1 VADSQ
6 ITFDQFKE
14 QWLSDV
20 TIGDP
25 STVELG
31 RRFARKIVAQWL
43 DTDEASSDL
52 VYCDGSGD
60 GGIDIAYLDRGD
72 EPEESSDSVAGH
84 TWYLV
89 QSKFGS
95 AFQGK
100 STLLTEGQKLIET
113 LDGRRQNLSS
123 LAEGLLER
131 LTNFRKQASEIDRLV
146 LVMAT
151 VDPLSEPEQ
160 QCFRDLQSIGRERLG
175 PVFGVDS
182 VSVETIFERAEED
195 EQLRASQ
202 ARRFTIEGSL
212 VPCGDNLLVGSIPLI
227 DLYNFLKA
235 YRDRTQDL
243 DALYEKNVRRFLGAR
258 GKVNKGM
265 QDTLRQAPEHFGLYN
280 NGITL
285 VVSDFKPLSANTV
298 ELVEPYIV
306 NGCRRHGRFGKSFNV
321 TWKPAALG
329 RTRSSKLGSTAPSE
343 ES

>member
-123 LAEGLLER
+123 LAEGLL
-131 LTNFRKQASEIDRLV
+131 A
-146 LVMAT
+146 
-151 VDPLSEPEQ
+151 
-160 QCFRDLQSIGRERLG
+160 
-175 PVFGVDS
+175 
-182 VSVETIFERAEED
+182 
-195 EQLRASQ
+195 
-202 ARRFTIEGSL
+202 
-212 VPCGDNLLVGSIPLI
+212 
-227 DLYNFLKA
+227 
-235 YRDRTQDL
+235 
-243 DALYEKNVRRFLGAR
+243 
-258 GKVNKGM
+258 
-265 QDTLRQAPEHFGLYN
+265 
-280 NGITL
+280 
-285 VVSDFKPLSANTV
+285 
-298 ELVEPYIV
+298 
-306 NGCRRHGRFGKSFNV
+306 GC
-321 TWKPAALG
+321 
-329 RTRSSKLGSTAPSE
+329 
-343 ES
+343 